1 MGFLEPQVLANE
13 TVNRVMIENDSAV
26 SNVRK
31 RGRPRKFDLTYEDM
45 LKYIMNFNLFLVL
58 TTGMIL
64 SLFFKI
70 TWSVE
75 EVKARMKK
83 IDQKYQS
90 FSLMVNYQYPNL
102 RRVQW
107 LMGMWMFVE
116 YAKTQEN
123 LFAVMIALQL
133 FMQIV

>member
-83 IDQKYQS
+83 IDLKYQ
-90 FSLMVNYQYPNL
+90 FYSLMVNYQYHNL